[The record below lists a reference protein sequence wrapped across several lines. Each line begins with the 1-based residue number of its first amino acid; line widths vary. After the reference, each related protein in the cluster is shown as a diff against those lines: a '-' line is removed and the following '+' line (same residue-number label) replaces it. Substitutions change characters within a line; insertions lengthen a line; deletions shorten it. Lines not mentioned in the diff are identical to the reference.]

1 MSKLYYAVRHIN
13 LKMLHKAIKKACLR
27 TLGILKH
34 AEGRA
39 RLRYLTHVR
48 DIFTSLKINVYPELP
63 ARMRSE

>member
-39 RLRYLTHVR
+39 RLRYL
-48 DIFTSLKINVYPELP
+48 N
-63 ARMRSE
+63 SEVQLQSKLQNAWIIR